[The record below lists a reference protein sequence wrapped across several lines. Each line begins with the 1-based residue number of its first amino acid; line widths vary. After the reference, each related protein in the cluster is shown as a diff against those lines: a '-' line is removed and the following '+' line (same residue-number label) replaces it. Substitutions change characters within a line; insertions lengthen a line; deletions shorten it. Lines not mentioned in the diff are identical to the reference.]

1 MSLLLIYIYI
11 YSAIQQPNKYYK
23 YARKKRSS
31 ENKKLVFLSK
41 KVLEE
46 VSTKKET
53 TGTNVKFNSAD
64 IPFRLRIIFWRSTRN
79 VTW

>member
-1 MSLLLIYIYI
+1 MKNSRCLILFLLINLYLH

-53 TGTNVKFNSAD
+53 TGTNVKDLINKILD
-64 IPFRLRIIFWRSTRN
+64 C
-79 VTW
+79 

>member
-1 MSLLLIYIYI
+1 LPQFVGTINILFLYLIIYIFI

-46 VSTKKET
+46 VSTKRET
-53 TGTNVKFNSAD
+53 TGTNVSFSGFKSLFD
-64 IPFRLRIIFWRSTRN
+64 R
-79 VTW
+79 